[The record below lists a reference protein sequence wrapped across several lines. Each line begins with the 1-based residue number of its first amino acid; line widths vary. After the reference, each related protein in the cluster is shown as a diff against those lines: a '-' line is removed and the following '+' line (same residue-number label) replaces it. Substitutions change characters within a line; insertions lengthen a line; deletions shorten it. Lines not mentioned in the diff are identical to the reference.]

1 MLGLNVWRNL
11 NRLRGPLR
19 IPRRLI
25 RLFGLRPAY
34 PELMHPRSQGTRVEA
49 QDRCGPTFPSM
60 RQRVSERILR
70 TWLRSI
76 SSKVLVLDEKGRE
89 GFLQGKGCS
98 CGFLKKLEGGNRLS
112 IKLADIYRKS
122 NIEWLF
128 GLHFSVEKVR
138 FFRYIICK
146 WDWLGLIVSYIG
158 KALLQIRKAAGR

>member
-1 MLGLNVWRNL
+1 MNEKEAL
-11 NRLRGPLR
+11 
-19 IPRRLI
+19 RRLKRVVGPQYLVEPPSI
-25 RLFGLRPAY
+25 EGTFEQSQILIWVLYLRPED

-128 GLHFSVEKVR
+128 GLHFSVEK
-138 FFRYIICK
+138 
-146 WDWLGLIVSYIG
+146 
-158 KALLQIRKAAGR
+158 